1 MVLAASAGLQLAKA
15 HDAAHS
21 AALKTSAAINK
32 AASL

>member
-15 HDAAHS
+15 HEAAHS
-21 AALKTSAAINK
+21 PALKISATISN